1 MGFLWLS
8 GKNTFLAKHTFLA
21 TKMRSNKYTLY
32 TQSKVKGL
40 FPSAVPHQR
49 FFMICSSRYGM
60 PHEPPQD
67 LSHQS
72 TMREWASSQA
82 VCHSFILALLG
93 MVIGSQ
99 STSSRWIGPRPGWLS
114 GAAVYARVS
123 SFVCGGV
130 WLCVL
135 TLYACCSLR
144 TTAHLYHSI
153 SSLSF
158 EFWVLSIIAST
169 AVFCPWLVGCRV
181 GRYSCE

>member
-1 MGFLWLS
+1 MQ
-8 GKNTFLAKHTFLA
+8 
-21 TKMRSNKYTLY
+21 SNRYTLR

-40 FPSAVPHQR
+40 LSSAVWHQR

-72 TMREWASSQA
+72 AMRAWASSQA

-99 STSSRWIGPRPGWLS
+99 STSDRWIGPQPGWLS
-114 GAAVYARVS
+114 GAAVYACVY

-130 WLCVL
+130 RLCML
-135 TLYACCSLR
+135 TLYACCSRR
-144 TTAHLYHSI
+144 TTAHLFHSI

-169 AVFCPWLVGCRV
+169 AVLCSWLLDCRV
-181 GRYSCE
+181 GRYSCEQVSLT